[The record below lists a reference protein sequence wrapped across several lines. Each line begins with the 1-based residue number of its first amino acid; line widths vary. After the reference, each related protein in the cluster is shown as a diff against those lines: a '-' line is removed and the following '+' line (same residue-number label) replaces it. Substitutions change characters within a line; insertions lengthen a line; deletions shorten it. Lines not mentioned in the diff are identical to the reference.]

1 MNPYETFA
9 ALLADGGASL
19 PLLAAAAQ
27 VPAYADPACDP
38 RRVVEQVG
46 AWGEQLGARV
56 AADASGANRLR
67 LLNHFFFAELGFR
80 GATDDYDSVENSF
93 LHRVVERRR
102 GIPITLSLVY
112 IELGKAAG
120 LRLQGVSFPMHFL
133 TRLRT
138 NDGSVYVDVFGG
150 GRTLSAGELR
160 AALRRAL
167 PGTPEAALAPYL
179 RAASDREILARLL
192 RNLKA
197 LHWKARQWPQALE
210 VINRLLVVLPEAA
223 QERRDR
229 AWVYERLECPRAAA
243 ADLTAYL
250 SSCASLPDAAEVRER
265 RARLQ
270 QAAGRLN

>member
-1 MNPYETFA
+1 
-9 ALLADGGASL
+9 
-19 PLLAAAAQ
+19 
-27 VPAYADPACDP
+27 
-38 RRVVEQVG
+38 
-46 AWGEQLGARV
+46 
-56 AADASGANRLR
+56 
-67 LLNHFFFAELGFR
+67 
-80 GATDDYDSVENSF
+80 
-93 LHRVVERRR
+93 
-102 GIPITLSLVY
+102 
-112 IELGKAAG
+112 
-120 LRLQGVSFPMHFL
+120 MHFL